1 MEDTLGFKR
10 CFKKVKKNLI
20 LNSYYTKKMKN
31 GKTMK
36 ASIFDWIFTTM
47 ILVLFFLITIFN
59 TTKNIIWS
67 IVITG
72 VLIFFY
78 LLGLINIKNR
88 SRNKSINK
96 INEEIWEEEI
106 IKRIEKY
113 SDYDYLLYMKELLE
127 EYYNC
132 KLIEYDNNIDFIGE
146 INKEVYGIK
155 CIKSSVK
162 SETSLKDLEYY
173 IRGMKKNNIEEGI
186 IVSNSYFNEEVRENT
201 NYLLIDFDQI
211 KNILIKIGEFPTK
224 DKLEEKIIIKY
235 EDEKDSLKEKLSI
248 YKKDKIYKFIL
259 LGIALYFISPLVSYT
274 LYYKIMGIILISIGI
289 TIGIYNL
296 IIYLNHRKTYS

>member
-1 MEDTLGFKR
+1 
-10 CFKKVKKNLI
+10 
-20 LNSYYTKKMKN
+20 
-31 GKTMK
+31 MK

-162 SETSLKDLEYY
+162 SQTSLKDLEYY
-173 IRGMKKNNIEEGI
+173 IRSMKKNNIEEGI